1 MLRYYPQENI
11 LQLVLNT
18 YGAYLSRRGELFQIK
33 VKDQSTEISS
43 RKVRSILISTGAA
56 FSSDAVQLAVEKN
69 IDILFLDKYG
79 DPFGRVWHGRPG
91 STTAIRRQQLA
102 VAQTDLGVQLA
113 LGWIGRKFDNQI
125 ALLTRMRD
133 RRTQLSAP
141 LTEAIGS
148 LKTLKEQT
156 QDLASNTSAD
166 TETSG
171 IDTMRQSLLGLEGR
185 AGRTYWAAV
194 SLLLP
199 VHHRFEGRSRNPAQ
213 DPFNCLLNYSYGMLY
228 GIVERACLLSGL
240 DPYIGFIHT
249 DHYNKPSLVFDLIEQ
264 YRIWADE
271 TVLGLFSARKIK
283 QDQFDKLKNG
293 LTLNKEGKTVLIQA
307 FTDYL
312 DTAIRYRGR
321 NITRRDSIQFDLHR
335 IANDLLPQDTN
346 EE

>member
-1 MLRYYPQENI
+1 M
-11 LQLVLNT
+11 QLVLNT
-18 YGAYLSRRGELFQIK
+18 FGAYLSRRGELFHVK
-33 VKDQSTEISS
+33 VDGQSTEISA

-91 STTAIRRQQLA
+91 STTAIRRLQLVA
-102 VAQTDLGVQLA
+102 AQTDLGVQLA
-113 LGWIGRKFDNQI
+113 LAWVGRKFDNQI

-133 RRTQLSAP
+133 RRTRLSAQ

-148 LKTLKEQT
+148 LKILKEQT
-156 QDLASNTSAD
+156 QDLTGNLDTS
-166 TETSG
+166 
-171 IDTMRQSLLGLEGR
+171 RQTLLGLEGR

-194 SLLLP
+194 SLVLP
-199 VHHRFEGRSRNPAQ
+199 THYRFEGRSRNPAI
-213 DPFNCLLNYSYGMLY
+213 DPFNCLLNYAYGILY
-228 GIVERACLLSGL
+228 GVVERACLLSGL

-271 TVLGLFSARKIK
+271 TVLSLFSSRKIK
-283 QDQFDKLKNG
+283 QDLFDNLKNG
-293 LTLNKEGKTVLIQA
+293 LILNKQGKAVLIEA
-307 FTDYL
+307 FTGYL
-312 DTAIRYRGR
+312 DEATRYRGR

-335 IANDLLPQDTN
+335 IANDLLATDSKA
-346 EE
+346 EENRP

>member
-1 MLRYYPQENI
+1 M
-11 LQLVLNT
+11 QLVLNT
-18 YGAYLSRRGELFQIK
+18 YGAYLSRRGELFLVK
-33 VKDQSTEISS
+33 VNGQSTEISA

-91 STTAIRRQQLA
+91 STTAIRRLQLVA
-102 VAQTDLGVQLA
+102 AQTDLGMQLA
-113 LGWIGRKFDNQI
+113 LGWVGRKFDNQI

-133 RRTQLSAP
+133 RRTRLSAQ

-148 LKTLKEQT
+148 LKTLKEQM
-156 QDLASNTSAD
+156 QDLTGN
-166 TETSG
+166 
-171 IDTMRQSLLGLEGR
+171 IDTTRQSLLGLEGR

-199 VHHRFEGRSRNPAQ
+199 THYRFKGRSRNPAK
-213 DPFNCLLNYSYGMLY
+213 DPFNCLLNYAYGILY
-228 GIVERACLLSGL
+228 GVVERACLLSGL

-271 TVLGLFSARKIK
+271 TILSLFSARKIK
-283 QDQFDKLKNG
+283 QDLFDNLKNG
-293 LTLNKEGKTVLIQA
+293 FTLNKQGKAVLIEA
-307 FTDYL
+307 FTACL
-312 DTAIRYRGR
+312 DEAIRYRGR

-335 IANDLLPQDTN
+335 IANDLLAKDPNT
-346 EE
+346 EETVP

>member
-1 MLRYYPQENI
+1 M
-11 LQLVLNT
+11 QLVLNT
-18 YGAYLSRRGELFQIK
+18 YGAYLSRRGELFQVK
-33 VKDQSTEISS
+33 VKDQSTEISA

-91 STTAIRRQQLA
+91 STTAIRRLQLVA
-102 VAQTDLGVQLA
+102 AQTDLGVQLA
-113 LGWIGRKFDNQI
+113 LGWIGCKFDNQI

-133 RRTQLSAP
+133 RQTRLSAP

-156 QDLASNTSAD
+156 QDLADNACAD
-166 TETSG
+166 TESIS

-199 VHHRFEGRSRNPAQ
+199 VHYRFEGRSRNPAQ

-271 TVLGLFSARKIK
+271 TVIGLFSARKIK
-283 QDQFDKLKNG
+283 QGQFDKLSNG
-293 LTLNKEGKTVLIQA
+293 LTLNKEGKAVLIEA

-335 IANDLLPQDTN
+335 IANDLLSQGTQQ
-346 EE
+346 E

>member
-1 MLRYYPQENI
+1 M
-11 LQLVLNT
+11 QLVLNT
-18 YGAYLSRRGELFQIK
+18 YGAYLSRRGELSQVK
-33 VKDQSTEISS
+33 VKDQTTEISS

-91 STTAIRRQQLA
+91 STTAIRRMQLA
-102 VAQTDLGVQLA
+102 VAQTDPGVQLA

-133 RRTQLSAP
+133 RRTRLSAP

-156 QDLASNTSAD
+156 QDLAENACDD
-166 TETSG
+166 TGSIS

-199 VHHRFEGRSRNPAQ
+199 VHHRFEGRSRNPAK
-213 DPFNCLLNYSYGMLY
+213 DTFNCLLNYSYGMLY

-271 TVLGLFSARKIK
+271 TVIGLFSARKIK
-283 QDQFDKLKNG
+283 QDQFDKLSNG
-293 LTLNKEGKTVLIQA
+293 LTLNKAGKAVLIEA

-335 IANDLLPQDTN
+335 IANDLLSQDTQK
-346 EE
+346 E

>member
-1 MLRYYPQENI
+1 M
-11 LQLVLNT
+11 QLVINT
-18 YGAYLSRRGELFQIK
+18 YGAYLSRRGELFQVK
-33 VKDQSTEISS
+33 VKDQSTEISA

-91 STTAIRRQQLA
+91 STTAIRRLQLA

-133 RRTQLSAP
+133 RRTRLSAP

-156 QDLASNTSAD
+156 HDLTDNACAD
-166 TETSG
+166 TESIS

-199 VHHRFEGRSRNPAQ
+199 VHYRFEGRSRNPAQ
-213 DPFNCLLNYSYGMLY
+213 DAFNCLLNYSYGMLY

-271 TVLGLFSARKIK
+271 TVIGLFSARKIK
-283 QDQFDKLKNG
+283 QGQFDKLSNG
-293 LTLNKEGKTVLIQA
+293 LTLNKEGKAVLIEA

-335 IANDLLPQDTN
+335 IANELLEQDSK
-346 EE
+346 E

>member
-1 MLRYYPQENI
+1 M
-11 LQLVLNT
+11 QLVLNT
-18 YGAYLSRRGELFQIK
+18 YGAYLSRRGELFQVK
-33 VKDQSTEISS
+33 VKDQSTEISA

-91 STTAIRRQQLA
+91 STTAIRRMQLA
-102 VAQTDLGVQLA
+102 AAQTDLGVQLA

-133 RRTQLSAP
+133 RRTRLSAP

-156 QDLASNTSAD
+156 QDLASNASAD
-166 TETSG
+166 TETIS

-185 AGRTYWAAV
+185 AGRTYWEAV

-199 VHHRFEGRSRNPAQ
+199 VHYRFEGRSRNPAQ
-213 DPFNCLLNYSYGMLY
+213 DPFNCLLNYAYGMLY

-283 QDQFDKLKNG
+283 QNQFDKLKNG
-293 LTLNKEGKTVLIQA
+293 LTLNKEGKAVLIQA

>member
-1 MLRYYPQENI
+1 M
-11 LQLVLNT
+11 QLVINT
-18 YGAYLSRRGELFQIK
+18 YGAYLSRRGELFQVK
-33 VKDQSTEISS
+33 VAEKTTEISA
-43 RKVRSILISTGAA
+43 RKVQSILIATAAA
-56 FSSDAVQLAVEKN
+56 FSTDAVQLAVEKN

-91 STTAIRRQQLA
+91 STTAIRRMQLEA
-102 VAQTDLGVQLA
+102 AQTDLGAQLA
-113 LGWIGRKFDNQI
+113 LAWIERKFDHQI

-133 RRTQLSAP
+133 RRTRLSAQ

-148 LKTLKEQT
+148 LKTLKEHMQALT
-156 QDLASNTSAD
+156 GNACAD
-166 TETSG
+166 TG
-171 IDTMRQSLLGLEGR
+171 AIRIDAVRQRLLGLEGR
-185 AGRTYWAAV
+185 AGRTYWAAM

-199 VHHRFEGRSRNPAQ
+199 DSYRFEGRSRNPSK
-213 DPFNCLLNYSYGMLY
+213 DPFNCLLNYAYGMLY

-283 QDQFDKLKNG
+283 RDLFEKLKNG
-293 LTLNKEGKTVLIQA
+293 LTLNKQGKAVLIDA
-307 FTDYL
+307 FTNYL

-335 IANDLLPQDTN
+335 IANDLLPKDTRT
-346 EE
+346 

>member
-1 MLRYYPQENI
+1 M
-11 LQLVLNT
+11 QLVLNT
-18 YGAYLSRRGELFQIK
+18 YGAYLSRRGELFQVK
-33 VKDQSTEISS
+33 VKDQLTEISS

-91 STTAIRRQQLA
+91 STTAIRRMQLA

-133 RRTQLSAP
+133 RRTRLSAP

-156 QDLASNTSAD
+156 QDLAGNACDD
-166 TETSG
+166 TGSIS
-171 IDTMRQSLLGLEGR
+171 IDSMRQSLLGLEGR
-185 AGRTYWAAV
+185 AGRTYWETV

-199 VHHRFEGRSRNPAQ
+199 VHYRFAGRSRNPAQ
-213 DPFNCLLNYSYGMLY
+213 DAFNCLLNYAYGMLY
-228 GIVERACLLSGL
+228 GIVERACLLAGL

-271 TVLGLFSARKIK
+271 TVIGLFSARKIK
-283 QDQFDKLKNG
+283 QGQFDKLSNG
-293 LTLNKEGKTVLIQA
+293 FTLNKEGKAVLIEA

-335 IANDLLPQDTN
+335 IANDLLSQDTTGATSP
-346 EE
+346 

>member
-1 MLRYYPQENI
+1 M
-11 LQLVLNT
+11 QLVLNT
-18 YGAYLSRRGELFQIK
+18 YGAYLSRRGELFQVK
-33 VKDQSTEISS
+33 VKDQSTEISA

-91 STTAIRRQQLA
+91 STTAIRRLQLVA
-102 VAQTDLGVQLA
+102 AQTDLGVQLA

-133 RRTQLSAP
+133 RRTRLSAP

-156 QDLASNTSAD
+156 QDLADNACGD
-166 TETSG
+166 TGSIS

-199 VHHRFEGRSRNPAQ
+199 VHYRFEGRSRNPAQ
-213 DPFNCLLNYSYGMLY
+213 DAFNCLLNYAYGMLY

-271 TVLGLFSARKIK
+271 TVIGLFSARKIK
-283 QDQFDKLKNG
+283 QGQFDKLSNG
-293 LTLNKEGKTVLIQA
+293 LTLNKEGKAVLIQA
-307 FTDYL
+307 VTDYL

-335 IANDLLPQDTN
+335 IANDLLEQDSQQ
-346 EE
+346 E

>member
-1 MLRYYPQENI
+1 M
-11 LQLVLNT
+11 QLVLNT
-18 YGAYLSRRGELFQIK
+18 YGAYLSRRGELFQVK
-33 VKDQSTEISS
+33 VKDQSTEISA

-91 STTAIRRQQLA
+91 STTAIRRLQLA

-113 LGWIGRKFDNQI
+113 LGWIERKFDNQI

-133 RRTQLSAP
+133 RRTRLSAP

-156 QDLASNTSAD
+156 QDLADNACAD
-166 TETSG
+166 TESIS

-199 VHHRFEGRSRNPAQ
+199 VHYRFEGRSRNPAQ

-271 TVLGLFSARKIK
+271 TVIGLFSARKIK
-283 QDQFDKLKNG
+283 QGQFDKLSNG
-293 LTLNKEGKTVLIQA
+293 LTLNKEGKAVLIEA

-335 IANDLLPQDTN
+335 IANDLLSQDTQQ
-346 EE
+346 EQPAHEIR

>member
-1 MLRYYPQENI
+1 M
-11 LQLVLNT
+11 QLVLNT
-18 YGAYLSRRGELFQIK
+18 YGAYLSRRGELFQVK
-33 VKDQSTEISS
+33 VKDQSTEISA

-133 RRTQLSAP
+133 RRTRLSAP

-156 QDLASNTSAD
+156 QDLASNTCAD

-185 AGRTYWAAV
+185 AGRTYWEAV

-199 VHHRFEGRSRNPAQ
+199 VHYRFEGRSRNPAQ

>member
-1 MLRYYPQENI
+1 M
-11 LQLVLNT
+11 QLVINT
-18 YGAYLSRRGELFQIK
+18 YGAYLSRRGELFQVK
-33 VKDQSTEISS
+33 VKDQSTEISA

-91 STTAIRRQQLA
+91 STTAIRRLQLVA
-102 VAQTDLGVQLA
+102 AQTDLGVQLA

-133 RRTQLSAP
+133 RRTRLSAP

-156 QDLASNTSAD
+156 QDLADNAGGD
-166 TETSG
+166 TGSSR

-199 VHHRFEGRSRNPAQ
+199 VHYRFEGRSRNPAQ
-213 DPFNCLLNYSYGMLY
+213 DAFNCLLNYAYGMLY

-271 TVLGLFSARKIK
+271 TVIGLFSARKIK
-283 QDQFDKLKNG
+283 QVQFDKMSNG
-293 LTLNKEGKTVLIQA
+293 LTLNKEGKAVLIQA
-307 FTDYL
+307 VTDYL

-335 IANDLLPQDTN
+335 IANDLLEQDPNTK
-346 EE
+346 E

>member
-1 MLRYYPQENI
+1 M
-11 LQLVLNT
+11 QLVLNT
-18 YGAYLSRRGELFQIK
+18 YGAYLSRRGELFQVK

-91 STTAIRRQQLA
+91 STTAIRRLQLA

-113 LGWIGRKFDNQI
+113 LGWIERKFDNQI

-133 RRTQLSAP
+133 RRTRLSAP

-156 QDLASNTSAD
+156 QDLAGNACDD
-166 TETSG
+166 TESSS

-199 VHHRFEGRSRNPAQ
+199 VHYRFEGRSRNPAQ

-271 TVLGLFSARKIK
+271 TVIGLFSARKIK
-283 QDQFDKLKNG
+283 QSQFDKLSNG
-293 LTLNKEGKTVLIQA
+293 LTLNKEGKAVLIET

-335 IANDLLPQDTN
+335 IANDLLEQDPN
-346 EE
+346 AKE

>member
-1 MLRYYPQENI
+1 M
-11 LQLVLNT
+11 QLVLNT
-18 YGAYLSRRGELFQIK
+18 YGAYLSRRGELFQVK
-33 VKDQSTEISS
+33 VKDQSTEISA

-91 STTAIRRQQLA
+91 STTAIRRQQLVA
-102 VAQTDLGVQLA
+102 AQTDLGVQLA

-133 RRTQLSAP
+133 RRTRLSAP

-156 QDLASNTSAD
+156 QDLASNTCAD
-166 TETSG
+166 TETSS

-185 AGRTYWAAV
+185 AGRTYWVTV

-293 LTLNKEGKTVLIQA
+293 LTLNKEGKAVLIQA

-335 IANDLLPQDTN
+335 IANNLLPQDTN

>member
-1 MLRYYPQENI
+1 M
-11 LQLVLNT
+11 QLVINT
-18 YGAYLSRRGELFQIK
+18 YGAYLSRRGELFLVK
-33 VKDQSTEISS
+33 VNGQSTEISA

-91 STTAIRRQQLA
+91 STTAIRRLQLVA
-102 VAQTDLGVQLA
+102 AQTDLGMQLA
-113 LGWIGRKFDNQI
+113 LGWVGRKFDNQI

-133 RRTQLSAP
+133 RRTRLSAQ

-148 LKTLKEQT
+148 LKTLKEQM
-156 QDLASNTSAD
+156 QDLTGN
-166 TETSG
+166 
-171 IDTMRQSLLGLEGR
+171 IDTTRQSLLGLEGR

-199 VHHRFEGRSRNPAQ
+199 THYRFKGRSRNPAK
-213 DPFNCLLNYSYGMLY
+213 DPFNCLLNYAYGILY
-228 GIVERACLLSGL
+228 GVVERACLLSGL

-271 TVLGLFSARKIK
+271 TILSLFSARKIK
-283 QDQFDKLKNG
+283 QDLFDSLKNG
-293 LTLNKEGKTVLIQA
+293 FTLNKQGKAVLIEA
-307 FTDYL
+307 FTGCL
-312 DTAIRYRGR
+312 DEAIRYRGR

-335 IANDLLPQDTN
+335 IANDLLAKDPNT
-346 EE
+346 EETVP

>member
-1 MLRYYPQENI
+1 M
-11 LQLVLNT
+11 QLVINT
-18 YGAYLSRRGELFQIK
+18 YGAYLSRRGELFQVK

-91 STTAIRRQQLA
+91 STTAIRRLQLA

-113 LGWIGRKFDNQI
+113 LDWIGRKFDNQI

-133 RRTQLSAP
+133 RRTRLSAP

-156 QDLASNTSAD
+156 QDLADNACDD
-166 TETSG
+166 TGSIS

-199 VHHRFEGRSRNPAQ
+199 VHYRFEGRSRNPAQ

-271 TVLGLFSARKIK
+271 TVIGLFSARKIK
-283 QDQFDKLKNG
+283 QGQFDKLSNG
-293 LTLNKEGKTVLIQA
+293 LTLNKDGKAVLIEA

-335 IANDLLPQDTN
+335 IANDLLSQDTQQ
-346 EE
+346 E

>member
-1 MLRYYPQENI
+1 M
-11 LQLVLNT
+11 QLVLNT
-18 YGAYLSRRGELFQIK
+18 YGAYLSRRGELFQVK
-33 VKDQSTEISS
+33 VKDQLTEISS

-91 STTAIRRQQLA
+91 STTAIRRMQLA

-133 RRTQLSAP
+133 RRTRLSAP

-156 QDLASNTSAD
+156 QDLAENACAD
-166 TETSG
+166 TGSIS
-171 IDTMRQSLLGLEGR
+171 IDSMRQTLLGLEGR
-185 AGRTYWAAV
+185 AGRTYWEAV

-199 VHHRFEGRSRNPAQ
+199 VHYRFEGRSRNPAK
-213 DPFNCLLNYSYGMLY
+213 DAFNCLLNYSYGMLY

-271 TVLGLFSARKIK
+271 TVIGLFSARKIK
-283 QDQFDKLKNG
+283 QDQFDKLSNG
-293 LTLNKEGKTVLIQA
+293 LTLNKAGKAVLIET

-312 DTAIRYRGR
+312 DTATRYRGR

-335 IANDLLPQDTN
+335 IANDLLEQDSNTK
-346 EE
+346 E

>member
-1 MLRYYPQENI
+1 M
-11 LQLVLNT
+11 QLVLNT

-33 VKDQSTEISS
+33 VKDQSTEISA

-91 STTAIRRQQLA
+91 STTAIRRMQLA
-102 VAQTDLGVQLA
+102 AAQTDLGVQLA

-133 RRTQLSAP
+133 RRTRLSAP

-156 QDLASNTSAD
+156 QDLASNTCAD
-166 TETSG
+166 TETSS

-199 VHHRFEGRSRNPAQ
+199 VHHRFEGRSRNPGK

-249 DHYNKPSLVFDLIEQ
+249 DHYNKPSLIFDLIEQ

-293 LTLNKEGKTVLIQA
+293 LTLNKEGKAILIQA

-335 IANDLLPQDTN
+335 IANDLLPQDTQQ
-346 EE
+346 E

>member
-1 MLRYYPQENI
+1 M
-11 LQLVLNT
+11 QLVLNT
-18 YGAYLSRRGELFQIK
+18 YGAYLSRRGELFQVK
-33 VKDQSTEISS
+33 VKDQSTEISA

-133 RRTQLSAP
+133 RRTRLSAP

-156 QDLASNTSAD
+156 QDLASNTCAD

-185 AGRTYWAAV
+185 AGRTYWEAV

-199 VHHRFEGRSRNPAQ
+199 VHYRFEGRSRNPAQ

-228 GIVERACLLSGL
+228 GTVERACLLSGL

-293 LTLNKEGKTVLIQA
+293 LTLNKEGKAVLIEA

>member
-1 MLRYYPQENI
+1 M
-11 LQLVLNT
+11 QLVLNT
-18 YGAYLSRRGELFQIK
+18 YGAYLSRRGELFQVK
-33 VKDQSTEISS
+33 VKDQTTEISS

-91 STTAIRRQQLA
+91 STTAIRRMQLA

-133 RRTQLSAP
+133 RRTRLSAP

-156 QDLASNTSAD
+156 QDLAGNACDD
-166 TETSG
+166 TGS
-171 IDTMRQSLLGLEGR
+171 ISIVSMRQSLLGLEGR
-185 AGRTYWAAV
+185 AGRTYWETV
-194 SLLLP
+194 SLLLH
-199 VHHRFEGRSRNPAQ
+199 VHYRFAGRSRNPAQ
-213 DPFNCLLNYSYGMLY
+213 DAFNCLLNYAYGMLY
-228 GIVERACLLSGL
+228 GIVERACLLAGL

-271 TVLGLFSARKIK
+271 TVIGFFSARKN
-283 QDQFDKLKNG
+283 Q
-293 LTLNKEGKTVLIQA
+293 TRS
-307 FTDYL
+307 
-312 DTAIRYRGR
+312 IRQIEQRLYPEQRRKIRAYR
-321 NITRRDSIQFDLHR
+321 NIYRLSRHSHPLSGAQHHAARQHPI
-335 IANDLLPQDTN
+335 
-346 EE
+346 

>member
-1 MLRYYPQENI
+1 M
-11 LQLVLNT
+11 QLVLNT
-18 YGAYLSRRGELFQIK
+18 YGAYLSRRGELFQVK
-33 VKDQSTEISS
+33 VKDQSTEISA

-91 STTAIRRQQLA
+91 STTAIRRLQLA

-133 RRTQLSAP
+133 RRTRLSAP

-156 QDLASNTSAD
+156 QDLANNACAD
-166 TETSG
+166 TESIS

-199 VHHRFEGRSRNPAQ
+199 VHYRFEGRSRNPAQ

-271 TVLGLFSARKIK
+271 TVIGLFSARKIK
-283 QDQFDKLKNG
+283 QGQFDKLSNG
-293 LTLNKEGKTVLIQA
+293 LTLNKEGKAVLIEA

-335 IANDLLPQDTN
+335 IANDLLSQDTQQ
-346 EE
+346 E

>member
-1 MLRYYPQENI
+1 M
-11 LQLVLNT
+11 QLVLNT

>member
-1 MLRYYPQENI
+1 M
-11 LQLVLNT
+11 QLVLNT
-18 YGAYLSRRGELFQIK
+18 YGAYLSRRGELFQVK
-33 VKDQSTEISS
+33 VKDQSTEISA
-43 RKVRSILISTGAA
+43 RKVSSILISTGAA

-91 STTAIRRQQLA
+91 STTAIRRMQLE

-133 RRTQLSAP
+133 RRTRLSAP

-156 QDLASNTSAD
+156 QDLAGNASSD
-166 TETSG
+166 TESIS

-185 AGRTYWAAV
+185 AGRTYWATV

-199 VHHRFEGRSRNPAQ
+199 VHYRFEGRSRNPAK
-213 DPFNCLLNYSYGMLY
+213 DAFNCLLNYSYGMLY
-228 GIVERACLLSGL
+228 GIVERACLLAGL

-293 LTLNKEGKTVLIQA
+293 LTLNKEGKAVLIQA

-335 IANDLLPQDTN
+335 IANDLLEQAPNTK
-346 EE
+346 EITP